1 MDGIETASTRA
12 SPEDVKEPVKSEEG
26 ESVLYP
32 TLRGVDEDGD
42 AKMPGD
48 E

>member
-1 MDGIETASTRA
+1 VA
-12 SPEDVKEPVKSEEG
+12 KSEEAA
-26 ESVLYP
+26 SVLYP